1 MHTVKQVADR
11 FTSLI
16 AFVFVLIVWELAC
29 KLFKIPVFVL
39 PSPSDVATAFAE
51 VAPARWFEHAL
62 ATMEVALLDYLVA
75 IAVALPL
82 AIGITRSRFLSRTLL
97 PWLIVIQSTPIVA
110 VAPIIVV
117 TLGAGVLPRVV
128 ITTMIAFFPLVISTA
143 TGLASVPPELIELSR
158 SLRASRS
165 REYWQIRM
173 PFAIPYIF
181 SALKVAITLSV
192 IGAVVAEFVAAEKG
206 LGYLILYSTSSFKV
220 AVAFSALVIL
230 VSCSLALYGLIL
242 WLHKKL
248 FPWSL
253 Q

>member
-1 MHTVKQVADR
+1 M
-11 FTSLI
+11 
-16 AFVFVLIVWELAC
+16 
-29 KLFKIPVFVL
+29 
-39 PSPSDVATAFAE
+39 
-51 VAPARWFEHAL
+51 
-62 ATMEVALLDYLVA
+62 
-75 IAVALPL
+75 
-82 AIGITRSRFLSRTLL
+82 
-97 PWLIVIQSTPIVA
+97 
-110 VAPIIVV
+110 
-117 TLGAGVLPRVV
+117 
-128 ITTMIAFFPLVISTA
+128 ISTA

-181 SALKVAITLSV
+181 SALKVA
-192 IGAVVAEFVAAEKG
+192 
-206 LGYLILYSTSSFKV
+206 
-220 AVAFSALVIL
+220 VAFSALVIL